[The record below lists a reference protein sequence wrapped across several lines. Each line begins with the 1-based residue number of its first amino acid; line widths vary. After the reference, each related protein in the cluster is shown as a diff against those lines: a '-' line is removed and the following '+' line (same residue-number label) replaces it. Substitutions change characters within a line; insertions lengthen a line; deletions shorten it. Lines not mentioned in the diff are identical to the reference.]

1 MAHMEIGAL
10 EELEIL
16 LPAADGVLR
25 GGSEEEAAA
34 VRDRL
39 SLTLALLAQRMLDE
53 DVRVRWFRGPV
64 GRELTRLAG
73 PVQIR
78 GDSNGGAQ
86 SGIVPLGEAEI
97 RLLRL
102 LSEGLEQIGM
112 NTALGAAL
120 IALGVAGVMYGPKLA
135 SRLGSLRTSVPAAP
149 RPESLSAKEE
159 YA

>member
-1 MAHMEIGAL
+1 M
-10 EELEIL
+10 
-16 LPAADGVLR
+16 
-25 GGSEEEAAA
+25 
-34 VRDRL
+34 
-39 SLTLALLAQRMLDE
+39 TLALLAQRMLDE